1 MKASYRFAGMSMVI
15 LLLVALLSGCGRQ
28 GNGKLRILVSPKGL
42 VHNFWMSVKA
52 GADSAG
58 KELGVE
64 IIWKGPALETDI
76 PGQIAILED
85 YINKRVDAIVI
96 AATDSRALIP
106 TLQEAADRGIKVI
119 TIDSGVESDIP
130 LSFVASDNI
139 KAANIA
145 ADVLVKLIGGKGQVA
160 CIPFIPGAETSI
172 WRETGFKEG
181 LKKYPDVDLVAVQYS
196 QADVATAMAVTENI
210 LTAWPDLDGIFAANE
225 SGAIGAAQALIAR
238 NLQGKVKLVVFDAAP
253 NEIEALES
261 GVAQA
266 LIVQQ
271 PFEMGYLGVKTAVA
285 AIAGKPVEKRIDTGI
300 KVVTMENFNDP
311 AIQKVLYP
319 TGK

>member
-1 MKASYRFAGMSMVI
+1 MI
-15 LLLVALLSGCGRQ
+15 LFTLAAFGGCGRQ
-28 GNGKLRILVSPKGL
+28 EEGRLRILVSPKGL
-42 VHNFWMSVKA
+42 VHNFWTSVKA

-58 KELGVE
+58 VELGVE
-64 IIWKGPALETDI
+64 IIWKGPSLETDI

-85 YINKRVDAIVI
+85 YINKRVDAIVV

-106 TLQEAADRGIKVI
+106 TLEEASRRGIKVI

-139 KAANIA
+139 QAANIA
-145 ADVLVKLIGGKGQVA
+145 ADVLVELIGGAGQVA

-172 WRETGFKEG
+172 WRENGFKQG
-181 LKKYPDVDLVAVQYS
+181 LEKHPEAELVAVQYS

-210 LTAWPDLDGIFAANE
+210 LTAWPNLDGIFAANE

-238 NLQGKVKLVVFDAAP
+238 NLQGRVKLVAFDAAP
-253 NEIEALES
+253 NEIEALKS
-261 GVAQA
+261 GVIQA

-271 PFEMGYLGVKTAVA
+271 PFEMGYLGVKTAVE
-285 AIAGKPVEKRIDTGI
+285 AIGGHAVPPRIDTGI
-300 KVVTMENFNDP
+300 KVVTLKNIDEPEIRKTLNP
-311 AIQKVLYP
+311 A
-319 TGK
+319 GN